1 MVVEEDEAEAAV
13 ADAEVSVAVEA
24 VEEDLEVAAAAEVSV
39 AAAEDEEAAVDPAA
53 SNESSTERFK
63 TKKTEASSAG
73 LFRQHS
79 LFRTITIL
87 TALFFS

>member
-1 MVVEEDEAEAAV
+1 MVEEDEAEAAV
-13 ADAEVSVAVEA
+13 VDAEVSVAVEA
-24 VEEDLEVAAAAEVSV
+24 VEEDLEVAAAAEV

-53 SNESSTERFK
+53 SNESSTKRFK